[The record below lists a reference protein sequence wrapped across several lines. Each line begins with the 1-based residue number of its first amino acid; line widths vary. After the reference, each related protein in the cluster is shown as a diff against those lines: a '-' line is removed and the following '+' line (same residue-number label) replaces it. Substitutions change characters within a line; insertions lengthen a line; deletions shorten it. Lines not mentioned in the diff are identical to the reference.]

1 MDRVK
6 RCGSLIAFFNER
18 VELFLGSPDCLF
30 SPMNF
35 TRPDV
40 WVVLCSMRTLMSG
53 TSISSLV
60 VRAQT
65 GDRATYDRI
74 VHRFQDMAVGYA
86 RSLLG
91 DFHLAEDGA
100 QEAFVGAWIEW
111 PKQRDPA
118 AFSGWFR
125 RMVFMRCSRLQ
136 RRRHRA
142 VERAGEEVLP
152 LAAVDP
158 GEVLAS
164 RDEKAWGLGAIG
176 RLSEEERMATTL
188 FYISAYSHPGN
199 RRIFGFAGGD
209 GQQSAALGP

>member
-1 MDRVK
+1 
-6 RCGSLIAFFNER
+6 
-18 VELFLGSPDCLF
+18 
-30 SPMNF
+30 
-35 TRPDV
+35 
-40 WVVLCSMRTLMSG
+40 MSG

-65 GDRATYDRI
+65 GDRATYDGI
-74 VHRFQDMAVGYA
+74 VHCFQDMAVGYA

-91 DFHLAEDGA
+91 DFQLAEDGA

-136 RRRHRA
+136 RRRHQA

-152 LAAVDP
+152 MAAVDP
-158 GEVLAS
+158 GEVLAL
-164 RDEKAWGLGAIG
+164 RDEKAWVLGALG
-176 RLSEEERMATTL
+176 RWSEEERMATTL

-199 RRIFGFAGGD
+199 RRIFEFAGGD